1 MLRERRAIDPDSK
14 KMWRL
19 AATTGAIGIEIA
31 VAIALPTYFGHY
43 LDGKFGTKWI
53 MYVGLGIG
61 VGAAIKALVRVTR
74 AYKRELGNGDD
85 SAPGAH

>member
-1 MLRERRAIDPDSK
+1 VLRERRAIDPDTK

-19 AATTGAIGIEIA
+19 AASTGAIGIEIA
-31 VAIALPTYFGHY
+31 IAIALPTYFGHY

-53 MYVGLGIG
+53 MYVGLVIG

-74 AYKRELGNGDD
+74 DYKRSVGNDD
-85 SAPGAH
+85 SGPGKN